1 MEVANRLLG
10 HQPNSRESDE
20 AFDPEPRPSEEEPDK
35 DYENNMV
42 IGQESNIVR
51 GFIYLH
57 FSGLQ

>member
-42 IGQESNIVR
+42 KIAVLVLTFNPIS
-51 GFIYLH
+51 
-57 FSGLQ
+57 S

>member
-20 AFDPEPRPSEEEPDK
+20 AFDPESRPSEEEPDK

-42 IGQESNIVR
+42 
-51 GFIYLH
+51 
-57 FSGLQ
+57 